1 VAGSEDER
9 ILCEVEGVR
18 KGRSRNRCTVRV
30 AVTDAGE
37 VILRTIDKNGVSPI
51 VAVLAPAEA
60 LSLSAALASA
70 VRKAQFPAPRVPV
83 RAGRRTVAG

>member
-1 VAGSEDER
+1 MAGSEDER

-37 VILRTIDKNGVSPI
+37 VILRTIDKNGV
-51 VAVLAPAEA
+51 ALAPAEA

-83 RAGRRTVAG
+83 RAGWRTVAG